1 MNIKRNKYML
11 DVSEIE
17 TAIENGD
24 AEKLASLIKTYNL
37 KIDDGRITAD
47 SDTSK
52 KYENFWDQRQLI
64 KKILLNS

>member
-24 AEKLASLIKTYNL
+24 AEKLASLIKTDNL

>member
-1 MNIKRNKYML
+1 ML

-17 TAIENGD
+17 MAIENCD

-37 KIDDGRITAD
+37 KIEDSRITAD
-47 SDTSK
+47 SEVYK

>member
-1 MNIKRNKYML
+1 ML
-11 DVSEIE
+11 DVNEVE
-17 TAIENGD
+17 LAIENRD
-24 AEKLASLIKTYNL
+24 AEKLARLIKTYNL